1 MEKRIKGRA
10 VMAAAAGV
18 VAVVLIVGAIA
29 GIKAL
34 QFATIGEA
42 FATQVPPVEPVNAV
56 VVQQQLWESHISSV
70 GSVLAVQGT
79 QVSAEADGVVRAIRF
94 EAGSVVHAGD
104 ELVRLDDEVEQ
115 SQLRSAAAA
124 AELARLTFE
133 RAQRLIERRVISQSD
148 FEEAEATWKQA
159 TAQVDNFRALIA
171 KKTVRA
177 PFAGKLGIRRVSVGD
192 FLTMGSP
199 IVSLQ
204 SLDPVYV
211 DFSLPQR
218 RLGELSEGL
227 VVTAT
232 ADAYPGEQF
241 RGEIT
246 AVEPHVDAAT
256 RNVRVQATFANGH
269 GAFKPGMFV
278 SVDVALGTSAPV
290 NVIPATA
297 VVHSPQGA
305 SVFIVEPADSSAAT
319 DALVVRQQP
328 VELGERRGDFVVVE
342 TGAHA
347 DEQVV
352 ATGVFKLRPGMPVV
366 IDNALTPEFALTPT
380 PDNG

>member
-1 MEKRIKGRA
+1 
-10 VMAAAAGV
+10 
-18 VAVVLIVGAIA
+18 
-29 GIKAL
+29 
-34 QFATIGEA
+34 
-42 FATQVPPVEPVNAV
+42 
-56 VVQQQLWESHISSV
+56 
-70 GSVLAVQGT
+70 
-79 QVSAEADGVVRAIRF
+79 
-94 EAGSVVHAGD
+94 
-104 ELVRLDDEVEQ
+104 
-115 SQLRSAAAA
+115 
-124 AELARLTFE
+124 
-133 RAQRLIERRVISQSD
+133 VISQAD
-148 FEEAEATWKQA
+148 LEQAEAAWKQA
-159 TAQVDNFRALIA
+159 SAQVDNIRAMIA
-171 KKTVRA
+171 KKVVRA
-177 PFAGKLGIRRVSVGD
+177 PFTGKLGIRRVSVGD
-192 FLTMGSP
+192 FLTKGTP

-204 SLDPVYV
+204 SLDPVHV

-232 ADAYPGEQF
+232 VDAYPGQEF

-290 NVIPATA
+290 HVIPATA

-305 SVFIVEPADSSAAT
+305 SVFIVEPAVEPAGT
-319 DALVVRQQP
+319 DALVLRQQP

-342 TGAHA
+342 AGAKVH
-347 DEQVV
+347 ERVV
-352 ATGVFKLRPGMPVV
+352 ATGVFKLRPGMPVIV
-366 IDNALTPEFALTPT
+366 DNTLAPEFELAPS